1 MSVKT
6 LVNSKLVC
14 VALNDK
20 AQLAALEAT
29 FNQKPYQKPP
39 TQPVLYYKP
48 RNTWSTDQAV
58 VEWAKDFDGN
68 DVAAMAV
75 GASLGVVIGKET
87 CRVSPEEALSFVGGY
102 TIVADYSLPE
112 ENYYRP
118 DIKGKC
124 LDGSAPVGP
133 VITPAA
139 NISAPDQLTAEIRVN
154 GELKSSFN
162 LQEMQRST
170 AELISIIS
178 HIMTLQAGEII
189 AVGFAG
195 NRTAV
200 QQGDQVAISIEGI
213 GTLNN
218 QLGGSQA

>member
-1 MSVKT
+1 MIAKT

-20 AQLAALEAT
+20 AQLTALEKA
-29 FNQKPYQKPP
+29 FNDVPYKKPP

-48 RNTWSTDQAV
+48 RNTWSTEGAV

-68 DVAAMAV
+68 DVAKMAV
-75 GASLGVVIGKET
+75 GASLGVVIGKKT
-87 CRVSPEEALSFVGGY
+87 CRVSAENALGYVGGY

-112 ENYYRP
+112 QNYYRP

-124 LDGSAPVGP
+124 LDTSAPVGP
-133 VITPAA
+133 EVVAAGKLVSPDSLAVAIT
-139 NISAPDQLTAEIRVN
+139 VN
-154 GELKSSFN
+154 GER
-162 LQEMQRST
+162 RST
-170 AELISIIS
+170 FELANMDRSVAELISIIS
-178 HIMTLQAGEII
+178 HIMTLQPGEII

-195 NRTAV
+195 DRAAV
-200 QQGDQVAISIEGI
+200 NKGDKVEADIKGV

-218 QLGGSQA
+218 TLGGA

>member
-1 MSVKT
+1 MTAKT

-29 FNQKPYQKPP
+29 FNDAPYKKPP

-48 RNTWSTDQAV
+48 RNTWSTDGAV

-68 DVAAMAV
+68 DVAEMAV
-75 GASLGVVIGKET
+75 GASLGVVIGRET
-87 CRVSPEEALSFVGGY
+87 CRVSAEDALDYVGGY

-112 ENYYRP
+112 QNYFRP

-124 LDGSAPVGP
+124 LDTSAPVGP
-133 VITPAA
+133 EVVAADKVATPDSLSVA
-139 NISAPDQLTAEIRVN
+139 ISVN
-154 GELKSSFN
+154 GEC
-162 LQEMQRST
+162 RST
-170 AELISIIS
+170 FKLANMERSVAELISIIS
-178 HIMTLQAGEII
+178 RIMTLQPGEII

-195 NRTAV
+195 DRVAV
-200 QQGDQVAISIEGI
+200 NKGDKVEASIEGV

-218 QLGGSQA
+218 TLGGA

>member
-1 MSVKT
+1 MTTNT
-6 LVNSKLVC
+6 LVNSKLIC

-20 AQLAALEAT
+20 AQLAALEGS
-29 FNQKPYQKPP
+29 FNEAPYKKPP

-48 RNTWSTDQAV
+48 RNTWSNEGAV

-68 DVAAMAV
+68 DVAEMAV

-87 CRVSPEEALSFVGGY
+87 CRVSTDEALEYVGGY

-112 ENYYRP
+112 QNYYRP

-124 LDGSAPVGP
+124 LDTSAPVGP
-133 VITPAA
+133 EVVAA
-139 NISAPDQLTAEIRVN
+139 DTVAAPDALTVTISVN
-154 GELKSSFN
+154 GEQKSVFELAN
-162 LQEMQRST
+162 IQRSV

-178 HIMTLQAGEII
+178 RIMTLQPGEII

-195 NRTAV
+195 DRVAV
-200 QQGDQVAISIEGI
+200 NKGDKVEASIEGV

-218 QLGGSQA
+218 TLGGA

>member
-1 MSVKT
+1 MTANT

-20 AQLAALEAT
+20 AQLAALDGT
-29 FNQKPYQKPP
+29 FNEAPYKKPP

-48 RNTWSTDQAV
+48 RNTWSVDGAE

-87 CRVSPEEALSFVGGY
+87 CRVSADEALEYVGGY
-102 TIVADYSLPE
+102 TIVSDFSLPE
-112 ENYYRP
+112 ESYYRP

-124 LDGSAPVGP
+124 LDTSAPVGP
-133 VITPAA
+133 EIVAA
-139 NISAPDQLTAEIRVN
+139 DKVANPSALTVTVSVN
-154 GELKSSFN
+154 GEQKSVFELAN
-162 LQEMQRST
+162 MERSI

-178 HIMTLQAGEII
+178 RIMTLQAGEII

-195 NRTAV
+195 DRVAV
-200 QQGDQVAISIEGI
+200 AKGDKVEASIEGV

-218 QLGGSQA
+218 TLGGA

>member
-1 MSVKT
+1 MTANT

-20 AQLAALEAT
+20 AQLAALDGT
-29 FNQKPYQKPP
+29 FNTDPYKKPP

-48 RNTWSTDQAV
+48 RNTWSVDGAE

-68 DVAAMAV
+68 DVAEMVV

-87 CRVSPEEALSFVGGY
+87 CRVSADEALNYVGGY
-102 TIVADYSLPE
+102 TIVSDFSLPE
-112 ENYYRP
+112 ASYYRP

-124 LDGSAPVGP
+124 LDASAPVGP
-133 VITPAA
+133 EIVAA
-139 NISAPDQLTAEIRVN
+139 DKVANPDALTVTVSVN
-154 GELKSSFN
+154 GEQKSSFELAN
-162 LQEMQRST
+162 MERSV

-178 HIMTLQAGEII
+178 RIMTLQAGEII

-195 NRTAV
+195 DRVAV
-200 QQGDQVAISIEGI
+200 AKGDKVVASIEGI
-213 GTLNN
+213 GALNN
-218 QLGGSQA
+218 TLGGA

>member
-1 MSVKT
+1 MTART
-6 LVNSKLVC
+6 LANSKLVC

-20 AQLAALEAT
+20 TQMAALEAT
-29 FNQKPYQKPP
+29 FNEAPYKKPP

-48 RNTWSTDQAV
+48 HNTWSTEGAV

-68 DVAAMAV
+68 DVAEMAV

-87 CRVSPEEALSFVGGY
+87 CRVSAEKALDYVGGY

-112 ENYYRP
+112 QNYYRP

-124 LDGSAPVGP
+124 LDTSAPVGP
-133 VITPAA
+133 EVVAADNVATPDALTVT
-139 NISAPDQLTAEIRVN
+139 ISVN
-154 GELKSSFN
+154 GEQQSVFALAN
-162 LQEMQRST
+162 MERSV

-178 HIMTLQAGEII
+178 RIMTLQPGEII

-195 NRTAV
+195 DRVAV
-200 QQGDQVAISIEGI
+200 NKGDKVEASIEGV

-218 QLGGSQA
+218 TLGGA

>member
-1 MSVKT
+1 MT
-6 LVNSKLVC
+6 ATLLVNSKLVC

-20 AQLAALEAT
+20 AQLQALDVT
-29 FNQKPYQKPP
+29 FNQTPYNKPP

-48 RNTWSTDQAV
+48 HNTWSVDAAE

-68 DVAAMAV
+68 DVPAMAV

-87 CRVSPEEALSFVGGY
+87 CRVKPEEALSFVSGY
-102 TIVADYSLPE
+102 TVVSDYSLPE

-124 LDGSAPVGP
+124 LDTSAPVGP
-133 VITPAA
+133 VIVSADK
-139 NISAPDQLTAEIRVN
+139 ISQPDQLTVAIHVN
-154 GELKSSFN
+154 GELKSTFYLS
-162 LQEMQRST
+162 QMQRSV

-178 HIMTLQAGEII
+178 NIMTLQPGEII

-195 NRTAV
+195 DRIALAK
-200 QQGDQVAISIEGI
+200 GDKVEAAIEGV
-213 GTLNN
+213 GTLKNT
-218 QLGGSQA
+218 LGGI

>member
-1 MSVKT
+1 MTART

-20 AQLAALEAT
+20 TQMAALEAT
-29 FNQKPYQKPP
+29 FNEAPYKKPP

-48 RNTWSTDQAV
+48 HNTWSTEGAV

-68 DVAAMAV
+68 DVAEMAV

-87 CRVSPEEALSFVGGY
+87 CRVSAEKALDYVGGY

-112 ENYYRP
+112 QNYYRP

-124 LDGSAPVGP
+124 LDTSAPVGP
-133 VITPAA
+133 EVVAA
-139 NISAPDQLTAEIRVN
+139 DNVATLDALTVTISVN
-154 GELKSSFN
+154 GEQQSVFALAN
-162 LQEMQRST
+162 MERSV

-178 HIMTLQAGEII
+178 RIMTLQPGEII

-195 NRTAV
+195 DRVAV
-200 QQGDQVAISIEGI
+200 NKGDKVEASIEGV

-218 QLGGSQA
+218 TLGGA

>member
-1 MSVKT
+1 MT
-6 LVNSKLVC
+6 ATLLVNSKLVC

-20 AQLAALEAT
+20 AQLQALDAT
-29 FNQKPYQKPP
+29 FNQAPYNKPP

-48 RNTWSTDQAV
+48 HNTWSVDGAE

-68 DVAAMAV
+68 DVPAMAV

-102 TIVADYSLPE
+102 TVVADYSLPE

-124 LDGSAPVGP
+124 LDTSAPVGP
-133 VITPAA
+133 SLVAA
-139 NISAPDQLTAEIRVN
+139 DKIAQPDALSVTIKVN
-154 GELKSSFN
+154 GELKSTFDLS
-162 LQEMQRST
+162 QMQRSV

-178 HIMTLQAGEII
+178 NIMTLQAGEII

-195 NRTAV
+195 ERVALAK
-200 QQGDQVAISIEGI
+200 GDKVEAAIAGV

-218 QLGGSQA
+218 TLGGI